1 MPTRRSREA
10 SLLGHVQHPEC
21 YREAIIPSR
30 GAPIALSVWE
40 ADAAAAT
47 VVFVPGTGVHPLFYE
62 EFLDDLW
69 QNGYTVVGV
78 HPQGHGKSPRVPRV
92 LRWRDLVGNAV
103 QACSWAAEHTR
114 APVVLLG
121 SSQGGLV
128 ALLAAATGAPVA
140 GVIAHN
146 VFDPNDPDAVMVTR
160 LGAAQSAQRPMQA
173 LLAAAAMLAP
183 AVPVPITAY
192 LDPERVFGAPWTRE
206 LFELDPLAL
215 RAYPLRFLADLVTAD
230 TRALYDGSLTV
241 PVVVLAARGDP
252 LFPLPGIQAVARRL
266 AAPSVDLV
274 VLDTD
279 CHLILNEALGLAVP
293 AALTAL
299 RDILTRAEDPAPAG
313 TEPGQSS
320 HA

>member
-1 MPTRRSREA
+1 M
-10 SLLGHVQHPEC
+10 QHAEC
-21 YREAIIPSR
+21 YREILIPSR
-30 GAPIALSVWE
+30 GAPIALSVWD

-47 VVFVPGTGVHPLFYE
+47 VVFVPGTGVHPLYYE
-62 EFLDDLW
+62 EVLDALW
-69 QNGYTVVGV
+69 QSGYTVVGV
-78 HPQGHGKSPRVPRV
+78 HPQGHGKSPRVRRV
-92 LRWRDLVGNAV
+92 LRWHDIVGNAIE
-103 QACSWAAEHTR
+103 ACTWAGEEIR

-128 ALLAAATGAPVA
+128 ALLAAADGAPVA

-160 LGAAQSAQRPMQA
+160 FGAARSAQRPVQR
-173 LLAAAAMLAP
+173 LLAAAAALAP

-192 LDPERVFGAPWTRE
+192 LDPERVFGTAWTRE

-215 RAYPLRFLADLVTAD
+215 RSYPLRFLADLVTVD

-252 LFPLPGIQAVARRL
+252 LFPLAGIQSVAGRL
-266 AAPSVDLV
+266 AAPSVELV
-274 VLDTD
+274 VIDTD
-279 CHLILNEALGLAVP
+279 CHLILNEALDLSVP
-293 AALTAL
+293 ATLGAL
-299 RDILTRAEDPAPAG
+299 RGILGQAQGPAG
-313 TEPGQSS
+313 TEPTQLS